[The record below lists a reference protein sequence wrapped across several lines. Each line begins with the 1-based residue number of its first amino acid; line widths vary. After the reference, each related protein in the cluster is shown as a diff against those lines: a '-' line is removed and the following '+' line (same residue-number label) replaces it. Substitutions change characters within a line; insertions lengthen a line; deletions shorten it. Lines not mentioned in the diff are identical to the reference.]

1 MGFAQN
7 SQDKMGVIRE
17 MRDNYIQSAAGTKG
31 FLQSITQSITST
43 IADGQL
49 EETKY
54 ILNLARQSGWDPKSG
69 VDDYLAIDYAISVK
83 QAMLDGDDN
92 LLPKKHFPVLSQFFT
107 CKKVI

>member
-1 MGFAQN
+1 M
-7 SQDKMGVIRE
+7 
-17 MRDNYIQSAAGTKG
+17 
-31 FLQSITQSITST
+31 QSITQSITST

-83 QAMLDGDDN
+83 QAMLDGEDN
-92 LLPKKHFPVLSQFFT
+92 LIAQKALSSTKPVFYLQKRNERVKTNKSAQNTAFE
-107 CKKVI
+107 